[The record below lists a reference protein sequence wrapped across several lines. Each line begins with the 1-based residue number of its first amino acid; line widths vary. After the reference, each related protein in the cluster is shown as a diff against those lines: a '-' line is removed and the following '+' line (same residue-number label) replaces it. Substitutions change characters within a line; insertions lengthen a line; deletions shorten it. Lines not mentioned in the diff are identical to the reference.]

1 MSQYF
6 PELYGHSGGNVKVEL
21 DLSNYAN
28 KTDWRGA
35 TSIDT
40 STLASKADL
49 TSLKT

>member
-6 PELYGHSGGNVKVEL
+6 PELYGRSGGNVKVEL
-21 DLSNYAN
+21 DLSKYAT

-35 TSIDT
+35 TGIDI
-40 STLASKADL
+40 STLTSRADL